1 MLFKDRFEAGHVLAT
16 KLDEYAGKNG
26 VMVLALPR
34 GGVPVGYEVA
44 RVYCLERMIRVAD
57 AAISGRRFQNGKPF
71 AQKLADPAA
80 WQAGLYR
87 TRTRF
92 REYDIVLFFEQS
104 HVDDRRLT

>member
-44 RVYCLERMIRVAD
+44 RVYCLERMTRVAD

-71 AQKLADPAA
+71 AQKLADSCGMASRVVPYKEPPS
-80 WQAGLYR
+80 WIRHRGG
-87 TRTRF
+87 F
-92 REYDIVLFFEQS
+92 
-104 HVDDRRLT
+104 